1 MANVILEQIKS
12 VFEEK
17 GIHYHSDDE
26 KRIGARFSNFV
37 LMFHVTAEELS
48 FKMYFDKKVPGRSR
62 MDMLEYLNYANLIMK
77 EGHFVLDNEGDIY
90 FNIYTERSVDNYIS
104 DGRIINIIAKGCSAD
119 EMFFEGMEA
128 VIAGEAT
135 PMEAFQKA
143 VDRV

>member
-1 MANVILEQIKS
+1 
-12 VFEEK
+12 
-17 GIHYHSDDE
+17 
-26 KRIGARFSNFV
+26 
-37 LMFHVTAEELS
+37 
-48 FKMYFDKKVPGRSR
+48 